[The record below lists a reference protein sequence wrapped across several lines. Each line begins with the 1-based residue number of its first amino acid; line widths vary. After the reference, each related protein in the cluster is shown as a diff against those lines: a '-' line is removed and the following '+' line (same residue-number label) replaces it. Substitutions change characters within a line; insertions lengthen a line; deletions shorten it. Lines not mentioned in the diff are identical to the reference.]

1 MSEVKKEI
9 VKGYKGFDKDLKC
22 NGFQYEIGK
31 TFKHEGKIELCS
43 RGFHFCEN
51 PLDVWNYY
59 PPNNSIMAEVES
71 GNNIEKQKDRDSKC
85 VTDEITIKAKID
97 IKSFIILDVK
107 GLFEFAKKKT
117 TGYSAHSAT
126 TGYSAHS
133 ATTGENTIAC
143 ALGKHSKAK
152 STRGNWIVLSEYDDN
167 YNLLCVKSV
176 KVDGKKIKAYTWYEL
191 KKGKFVEVK

>member
-126 TGYSAHS
+126 TG
-133 ATTGENTIAC
+133 ENTIAC